1 MQTIGTDFILFMA
14 ILIFVAIVGI
24 YYLYFLKPE
33 QRMQERLST
42 LHFIVENFIKDTK
55 SATFEYYD
63 AKWTRLIMMWVGGTS
78 LSVIGPNMAGI
89 EYPWS
94 AAITT
99 MGAIFSIFILVFMNM
114 KKTEA
119 ERERN
124 LNAAFA
130 SVFCNYP
137 EQGDIGQLWKRC
149 KPESEIQIDAA
160 QREIVIDQ
168 LIEGIKKS
176 PNYNN
181 KDIDET
187 TLRADWLKRIET
199 MKVVR
204 CSVLEK
210 YKVLLVTRYSFEEL
224 KTKGTKAMIDETVS
238 VNVQSMPMFMVYANT
253 TRRMFKTVDKDG
265 KPMFTDRAMGIFV
278 DLFDLP
284 MRDKALIEGGHIM
297 LSKTDALLA
306 EFLHLEDQRSAS
318 ASEMTKTLRDRE
330 KAQKEIDEKEFD
342 SRAEAHKMMG
352 TMKNLL
358 DMLLSITKQGMMTQ
372 DYFMMLVLFVVGM
385 LLGKIILP

>member
-1 MQTIGTDFILFMA
+1 MQTIGTDFILVMA
-14 ILIFVAIVGI
+14 CLIFGAIVGI

-42 LHFIVENFIKDTK
+42 LHFIVENFIRDTK

-63 AKWTRLIMMWVGGTS
+63 QKWTRLIMMWLVGTS
-78 LSVIGPNMAGI
+78 VSVIGPNSVGI

-99 MGAIFSIFILVFMNM
+99 MGAIFSICILVFMNM
-114 KKTEA
+114 KRNEA

-130 SVFCNYP
+130 SVFCTYP
-137 EQGDIGQLWKRC
+137 EQGDIGQLWKRF

-160 QREIVIDQ
+160 QREIVVDQ
-168 LIEGIKKS
+168 LIAGIKKS
-176 PNYNN
+176 PNYD
-181 KDIDET
+181 KDIDESKLKT
-187 TLRADWLKRIET
+187 DWLARIEK

-204 CSVLEK
+204 GSVLEK
-210 YKVLLVTRYSFEEL
+210 YKVLLVSQHSFEEL
-224 KTKGTKAMIDETVS
+224 KTKKTKSMIDETVS
-238 VNVQSMPMFMVYANT
+238 VNVQIMPMFLAYADT
-253 TRRMFKTVDKDG
+253 TRKMFKTVDKDG
-265 KPMFTDRAMGIFV
+265 KPMYTDRAMGIFV
-278 DLFDLP
+278 DLFDLA
-284 MRDKALIEGGHIM
+284 MRDKALIEGGHTM

-330 KAQKEIDEKEFD
+330 KAQKEVDEKEFD
-342 SRAEAHKMMG
+342 AKSEAHKMMG

-358 DMLLSITKQGMMTQ
+358 DMLLSISKQGMVTQ
-372 DYFMMLVLFVVGM
+372 DYFMWGIILVVGM
-385 LLGKIILP
+385 LLGKIVLP